1 MKIEIEAEQKH
12 PETTMTPM
20 TFTAIGTAAWVRID
34 VAGMTFEVDA
44 SEFQRVA
51 AAIWNGD

>member
-20 TFTAIGTAAWVRID
+20 VFTPMGDNAWIRID

-44 SEFQRVA
+44 RDFQRVA
-51 AAIWNGD
+51 GAVWKD